1 MGITALI
8 PDMTIGQ
15 LYAEAVSRWDEI
27 WDEKAARMMIL
38 LMFPRNHR
46 KMMELHGDMVEH
58 GQPVMTV
65 FHRPREEAKLLQD
78 QGFDS
83 RSASFQFVDIAS
95 LDLGPWMQHLISQE
109 KWLRGTIDVM
119 PVPFS
124 MGLPAQRGFE
134 TMNMLCFR
142 HPEVEKLEKYYLP
155 FPPKSIPGK
164 CFVSLPRR
172 QAAEMARQQAEVLG
186 VGRLVKKSQITV
198 QDSPI
203 EALPPQIKTEDEAKL
218 DAVLDN
224 FSDQM
229 MEDIVTQ
236 SEEVVNVQ
244 LPTTKVDE
252 ISVDDEVAIIE
263 SPEPIGNVEIPV
275 IAVEEEVVEMSDVE
289 IEFRALVTELLEA
302 GVEPSDMMDDPRWE
316 DISERAT
323 ATGFETWPVFLQL
336 TAMQ

>member
-65 FHRPREEAKLLQD
+65 FHRPREEAKLLRD

-229 MEDIVTQ
+229 MEDIITQ

-244 LPTTKVDE
+244 LPTTKTDE
-252 ISVDDEVAIIE
+252 ISIVDEVAIIE

>member
-78 QGFDS
+78 QGFDP

-244 LPTTKVDE
+244 LPTTKTDE

>member
-244 LPTTKVDE
+244 LPTTKIDE

>member
-78 QGFDS
+78 QGFDP

-229 MEDIVTQ
+229 MEDIITQ

-244 LPTTKVDE
+244 LPTTKIDE

>member
-229 MEDIVTQ
+229 MEDIITQ

-244 LPTTKVDE
+244 LPTTKIDE
-252 ISVDDEVAIIE
+252 ISIVDEVAIIE

>member
-229 MEDIVTQ
+229 MEDIITQ

-244 LPTTKVDE
+244 LPTTKIDE

>member
-1 MGITALI
+1 MI

-229 MEDIVTQ
+229 MEDIITQ

-252 ISVDDEVAIIE
+252 ISNYDEVAIIE
-263 SPEPIGNVEIPV
+263 STEPIGNVEIPV

>member
-229 MEDIVTQ
+229 MEDIITQ

-244 LPTTKVDE
+244 LPTTKIDE

-263 SPEPIGNVEIPV
+263 SPEPIGNVAIPV

>member
-78 QGFDS
+78 QGFDP

-218 DAVLDN
+218 DSVLDN

-229 MEDIVTQ
+229 MEDIITQ

-244 LPTTKVDE
+244 LPTTNTDE
-252 ISVDDEVAIIE
+252 ISIVDEVAIIE

>member
-134 TMNMLCFR
+134 TINMLCFR

-229 MEDIVTQ
+229 MEDIITQ

>member
-203 EALPPQIKTEDEAKL
+203 EALTPQIKTEDEAKL

-229 MEDIVTQ
+229 MEDIITQ

-244 LPTTKVDE
+244 LPTTKIDE
-252 ISVDDEVAIIE
+252 ISIVDEVAIIE

>member
-142 HPEVEKLEKYYLP
+142 HPEIEKLEKYYLP

-229 MEDIVTQ
+229 MEDIITQ

-244 LPTTKVDE
+244 LPTTKIDE
-252 ISVDDEVAIIE
+252 ISIVDEVAIIE

-275 IAVEEEVVEMSDVE
+275 IAVEEEIVEMSDVE